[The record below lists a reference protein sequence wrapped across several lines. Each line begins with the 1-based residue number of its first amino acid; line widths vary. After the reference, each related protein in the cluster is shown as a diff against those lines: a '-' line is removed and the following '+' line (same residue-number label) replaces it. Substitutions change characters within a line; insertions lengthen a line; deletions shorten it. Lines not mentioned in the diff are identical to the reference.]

1 MRIALI
7 IERMDPTRGGRE
19 TSTAQIASAL
29 VKRGHTVTVL
39 CQSGR
44 WEARG
49 VEVRPLGLRGLTRT
63 QRLQRFVADVQT
75 VLRSE
80 AFDVSH
86 AMLPIPEADIYQPR
100 GGTGPAQALASR
112 RRRGPIG
119 GLLSQIALWFNFH
132 RRYLGALERS
142 VAADGDVLSLPG
154 SEMVAQEFK
163 QYYKR
168 EDNVRVLFNAVD
180 VPSVAEGHRSAWRR
194 ESRAEIGADLDDL
207 IFLTI
212 ATNFE
217 LKGIDFA
224 IKSFARWFRMRR
236 SGGGGD
242 AQPLPPARL
251 VVIGRD
257 RPRRYER
264 LAEREGVRQHVH
276 FLRPVQDVFPW
287 YSAAD
292 ALVLLSWYDACSRVV
307 LEAARWGVP
316 SITTTYNGAAEVLA
330 NGAGIVVERPDD
342 IDAVVAGMNSL
353 ADGEHRARST
363 RATLQVADRLGME
376 RCVDE
381 LIAAYEEVQARK

>member
-29 VKRGHTVTVL
+29 VKRGHAVTVL
-39 CQSGR
+39 CQSGG
-44 WEARG
+44 WEAEG
-49 VEVRPLGLRGLTRT
+49 VEVRPLGRWGLTRA
-63 QRLQRFVADVQT
+63 RKLQHFVADVQA

-80 AFDVSH
+80 NFDVSH
-86 AMLPIPEADIYQPR
+86 AMLPVRGADIYQPR
-100 GGTGPAQALASR
+100 GGTIPAQALSTL
-112 RRRGPIG
+112 RRRGPLSG
-119 GLLSQIALWFNFH
+119 ALSQLARWFNSH
-132 RRYLGALERS
+132 RRRLAALERC

-168 EDNVRVLFNAVD
+168 EHNIRVVFNAVD
-180 VPSVAEGHRSAWRR
+180 APDVAEGHRSAWRR
-194 ESRAEIGADLDDL
+194 EARGEIGAGVDDL

-224 IKSFARWFRMRR
+224 IESFARWFRACQ
-236 SGGGGD
+236 SGERGD
-242 AQPLPPARL
+242 TPSLPPARL

-257 RPRRYER
+257 RPMRYEQ
-264 LAEREGVRQHVH
+264 LAVREGVREHVH
-276 FLRPVQDVFPW
+276 FLPPVQDVFPW

-292 ALVLLSWYDACSRVV
+292 VVLLLSWYDACSRVV

-316 SITTTYNGAAEVLA
+316 SITTTYNGAAEILA

-342 IDAVVAGMNSL
+342 IDAVVASMDSL
-353 ADGEHRARST
+353 ADREHRARCA
-363 RATLQVADRLGME
+363 RGCLRMADRLGMD

-381 LIAAYEEVQARK
+381 LIAAYEEVRTRK